1 MVHLEC
7 TKMHPLLKCNFLR
20 NVVAPLRGCEW
31 GICLALAANRPM
43 ANQPP
48 SCHKF
53 EQLHRERYDQIN
65 PTKRDFFQL
74 TKCRFS
80 RQPATPSDSQFKST
94 IWTET
99 PVLKEVL

>member
-74 TKCRFS
+74 AKCRFS
-80 RQPATPSDSQFKST
+80 RQPATNP
-94 IWTET
+94 
-99 PVLKEVL
+99 L